1 MRHDFVTTR
10 NAKRPESPLLCDPGR
25 LSLQENT
32 VHVWVLNDALIEP
45 ACAALAHTL
54 SPDELQR
61 ARAYKR
67 EKDRV
72 RFIARRSIL
81 RSLIGRYL
89 NCRGESLRFRV
100 APFGKLALQQL
111 DAARLAFNVSQTD
124 GTALLAFAWDC
135 HVGVDVERLIGG
147 MDVTGIGREVFS
159 SIEEAA
165 LDAARPDSVA
175 AFFSTWVRKES
186 LLKALGTGLSG
197 EPKSYTT
204 GNDSQLGAGR
214 WIASHKGA
222 KMTGWTCHDLVL
234 RPEFRGSL
242 AVSLD
247 SPGVSLYF
255 FSLSTW
261 LDDGPK

>member
-1 MRHDFVTTR
+1 LRRDFAMVR
-10 NAKRPESPLLCDPGR
+10 NATRPESLLLCDPGR
-25 LSLQENT
+25 LSLPENT
-32 VHVWVLNDALIEP
+32 VHVWVLNDAHIEH

-54 SPDELQR
+54 SADELQR
-61 ARAYKR
+61 ACAYKR

-89 NCRGESLRFRV
+89 DCRGESLRFRV
-100 APFGKLALQQL
+100 APFGKLALQQP
-111 DAARLAFNVSQTD
+111 DGARLAFNVSQTD

-135 HVGVDVERLIGG
+135 HVGVDVERLVSG
-147 MDVTGIGREVFS
+147 MDVIGIGREVFS

-165 LDAARPDSVA
+165 LDAARPDSA
-175 AFFSTWVRKES
+175 TAFFTTWSRKES

-204 GNDSQLGAGR
+204 GNDSQLGVGR
-214 WIASHKGA
+214 WTASHKGA
-222 KMTGWTCHDLVL
+222 ALTGWTCLDIDL
-234 RPEFRGSL
+234 RPEFHGSL

-247 SPGVSLYF
+247 SARVSLNL
-255 FSLSTW
+255 FSLST
-261 LDDGPK
+261 

>member
-1 MRHDFVTTR
+1 MRQDFVTTR
-10 NAKRPESPLLCDPGR
+10 DAKRPESPLLCGPGR

-32 VHVWVLNDALIEP
+32 VHVWVLNDALIEH
-45 ACAALAHTL
+45 ACAALANTL

-100 APFGKLALQQL
+100 APFGKLALQQP
-111 DAARLAFNVSQTD
+111 DSARLAFNVSQTD

-165 LDAARPDSVA
+165 LAAARPDSA
-175 AFFSTWVRKES
+175 PTFFSTWARKES

-204 GNDSQLGAGR
+204 GNGSQLGVGR
-214 WIASHKGA
+214 WTASHKGVA
-222 KMTGWTCHDLVL
+222 MTGWTCLDLAL

-247 SPGVSLYF
+247 SARVSLNL
-255 FSLSTW
+255 FSLST
-261 LDDGPK
+261 